1 MSFKSI
7 LVALDG
13 SAAGQSV
20 LSTAVAVAS
29 ALEAHLEVFHV
40 RADSKEAVPLLGEGM
55 SGAMIE
61 EMIDLADRESAD
73 RARDARAAYE
83 TCIGANNLQVV
94 ERGPANGVSVSWR
107 EETGREDEMVA
118 RHGRATDLI
127 VAGRPRSD
135 AERPS
140 MLTLHAALFET
151 GQPVLVAP
159 PTAPARVGRK
169 IAIAWNGSAESA
181 RAVSAAVQFL
191 TAAEEVT
198 ALAIETDKM
207 LGRLAPET
215 LASHL
220 SWHGVEI
227 GVRRISVSQGKPVGQ
242 TLLAEAANAGADM
255 LIMGAYTHSRV
266 VQIILGGV
274 TRYVLNNSEIP
285 LFMAH

>member
-20 LSTAVAVAS
+20 LSTAVAVANV
-29 ALEAHLEVFHV
+29 LEAHLEVFHV

-61 EMIDLADRESAD
+61 EMIDLADRESAE
-73 RARDARAAYE
+73 RARDARAAYDA
-83 TCIGANNLQVV
+83 CIGANNLSVV
-94 ERGPANGVSVSWR
+94 ERGPASGVTASWH

-127 VAGRPRSD
+127 VAGRPSAD

-159 PTAPARVGRK
+159 PTAPAGFGRK
-169 IAIAWNGSAESA
+169 IAVAWNGSAEAA
-181 RAVSAAVQFL
+181 RSVSAALPFL
-191 TAAEEVT
+191 TAADEVT
-198 ALAIETDKM
+198 ALAVETDKM
-207 LGRLAPET
+207 LGRLAPED
-215 LASHL
+215 LSSHL

-227 GVRRISVSQGKPVGQ
+227 GVRRVAVTAGTPVGQ
-242 TLLAEAANAGADM
+242 TLLTEAANAGADM
-255 LIMGAYTHSRV
+255 LVMGAYTHSRV

-274 TRYVLNNSEIP
+274 TRYVLNNAEIP
-285 LFMAH
+285 ILMAH